1 MPIGDLLAQISG
13 GPSPDSTMTMP
24 TATLPPKRKANDD
37 LRKPVDKLQRPN
49 TATISR
55 PIIQAHRPT
64 AVDTNMGRMKIDT
77 KDTKQQRPT
86 PSSANTA
93 NTTFKNGQPTPP
105 PSSTESSKP
114 PKKGSYAEILAR
126 GKAAQASLGQVGKIQ
141 HKRIEKAPSKR
152 ESDKLRTQK
161 GKTIQKGLEPNS
173 KFQRPGQVPVR
184 NGQSGTNGTKSVGA
198 KAPPPAVEKKVKKA
212 ATATTGYTGT
222 ARPRPG
228 GGGPTANKPSA
239 PSYSARSSN
248 DRYKNGRKNLDR
260 YYATDE
266 DEDEDDMEG
275 EVEEDDYASDVSSD
289 MEAATFEVD
298 EEEEMAAA
306 IARKED
312 AEALAEENRLKKEK
326 AEKRARLAAMA
337 KSRR

>member
-13 GPSPDSTMTMP
+13 GPSPTMP
-24 TATLPPKRKANDD
+24 TATLPPKRKANDE

-49 TATISR
+49 TASTSR
-55 PIIQAHRPT
+55 PFTQAQRPT
-64 AVDTNMGRMKIDT
+64 TIDLNASRIKIDT
-77 KDTKQQRPT
+77 NPRRPT
-86 PSSANTA
+86 PKSA
-93 NTTFKNGQPTPP
+93 NTTFKNGHPTPP
-105 PSSTESSKP
+105 PSSTESAKP

-141 HKRIEKAPSKR
+141 HKRIEKAPPKR
-152 ESDKLRTQK
+152 ELDKSRTQK
-161 GKTIQKGLEPNS
+161 GKTIQKGLEPSS
-173 KFQRPGQVPVR
+173 KFQNSSQNLSR
-184 NGQSGTNGTKSVGA
+184 NGQSGTKSLGA
-198 KAPPPAVEKKVKKA
+198 KAPPPVVEKKVKKA

-228 GGGPTANKPSA
+228 GGATTTKPPA
-239 PSYSARSSN
+239 PSYSARNGGN
-248 DRYKNGRKNLDR
+248 DRYKNNRKDLDR

-266 DEDEDDMEG
+266 DEDDMEE
-275 EVEEDDYASDVSSD
+275 EVEGDGYASDVSSD
-289 MEAATFEVD
+289 MEAAAYEVD
-298 EEEEMAAA
+298 DEEEMAAR

-312 AEALAEENRLKKEK
+312 AAALIEENKLKKEK

>member
-13 GPSPDSTMTMP
+13 GPNPTLTMS

-49 TATISR
+49 TVATSK
-55 PIIQAHRPT
+55 PITQAQRPT
-64 AVDTNMGRMKIDT
+64 AVDTSMGRMRIDT
-77 KDTKQQRPT
+77 NSRRPA

-105 PSSTESSKP
+105 PSSTESAKP
-114 PKKGSYAEILAR
+114 PKKGSFAEILAR

-141 HKRIEKAPSKR
+141 HKRIEKAPPKR
-152 ESDKLRTQK
+152 EMDKARTQK

-173 KFQRPGQVPVR
+173 KFQRPSQVSGR
-184 NGQSGTNGTKSVGA
+184 NIQSGTNGTKSGGA
-198 KAPPPAVEKKVKKA
+198 KAPPPAVEKKIKKA

-228 GGGPTANKPSA
+228 GGTTTSKPAAS
-239 PSYSARSSN
+239 SYSSRSGGN

-266 DEDEDDMEG
+266 DEDDME
-275 EVEEDDYASDVSSD
+275 EDVEEDDYASDVSSD